1 MQIHKIVV
9 PTPFYVGPVNCY
21 LVRNDPVTIIDVGP
35 NTEEAYSAL
44 RHGVEQLG
52 LRLDAIKRIIV
63 THAHV
68 DHYGLASRVQEIS
81 GAKVYLHSWEAEKLA
96 HPQDYTDHRRLLAR
110 AGVPAETIEEF
121 EQSYARIHPLTS
133 EKFVFETLEDEG
145 DREGP
150 GGGCAVAMAG
160 EVGDDHAV
168 RARQRGGDGEPGP
181 RLIVRAVD

>member
-9 PTPFYVGPVNCY
+9 PTPFYVGPVNVY

-35 NTEEAYSAL
+35 NTEEAFSAL
-44 RHGVEQLG
+44 RQGVEQLG
-52 LRLDAIKRIIV
+52 LRLDAIERIIV

-96 HPQDYTDHRRLLAR
+96 HPQDYTDHKRLLAR

-121 EQSYARIHPLTS
+121 EQSYARI
-133 EKFVFETLEDEG
+133 
-145 DREGP
+145 
-150 GGGCAVAMAG
+150 
-160 EVGDDHAV
+160 
-168 RARQRGGDGEPGP
+168 
-181 RLIVRAVD
+181 